1 MTNILSEAYG
11 RELAARTTFDKEAIW
26 LPLLSMHL
34 MNVGEPVVRNKTF
47 TDCVIEGPA
56 LITPLGGTTFEACHM
71 GSASDPQSLLF
82 TPRGG
87 TLVGV
92 IGLENCTFVR
102 CRMVQIGYTGSPEFL
117 EDMTALLANAKV
129 VG

>member
-1 MTNILSEAYG
+1 MKNILSESYG
-11 RELAARTTFDKEAIW
+11 RELAARTTFEREAIW
-26 LPLLSMHL
+26 LPLLSVQL
-34 MNVGEPVVRNKTF
+34 MNAGEPVVRNKTF

-56 LITPLGGTTFEACHM
+56 MITPLGGTTFESCHM

-82 TPRGG
+82 TPRGP

-92 IGLENCTFVR
+92 IGLENCAFIR
-102 CRMVQIGYTGSPEFL
+102 CRMVQIGYTGNPEFL
-117 EDMTALLANAKV
+117 ADMTKLLANAKV